1 MTIFFTTRN
10 GVYLVALKKNRN
22 NLLFSV
28 VFSSLFAKFVITR
41 RQYIMK
47 LFFTSTL
54 TLMLI
59 LAVGIT
65 LAETSTPTA
74 NAAPTPE
81 TICADSSTD
90 ITTTTHTKLTIA
102 TWNVGVFNNGEPPIG
117 MPDDSVEANLP
128 KIKSLIT
135 SFEADILI
143 ITEYASFL
151 NQGKSRNTYDE
162 VLKQFYPYTHYTRDA
177 WTAIFS
183 KYPFSVELITSPD
196 RRDYLL
202 GSVNIDGTTIGLGAI
217 HPRSASGTQATEARI
232 ADHNMVI
239 DFFADYDKA
248 IVAGD
253 FNTYEDRE
261 LNVYR
266 DADWSLGNCGYFGY
280 IDTYRPHTRAW
291 YIDNIITKGIQ
302 IDNFYKIDNRAD
314 VSDHY
319 PVVAKLSLHLQARS
333 EGK

>member
-1 MTIFFTTRN
+1 
-10 GVYLVALKKNRN
+10 
-22 NLLFSV
+22 
-28 VFSSLFAKFVITR
+28 
-41 RQYIMK
+41 MK
-47 LFFTSTL
+47 LFFTSAL
-54 TLMLI
+54 ALLLI
-59 LAVGIT
+59 LTGCIT
-65 LAETSTPTA
+65 LAETSTPTT
-74 NAAPTPE
+74 NVAPTTE
-81 TICADSSTD
+81 ISNTSSPTD
-90 ITTTTHTKLTIA
+90 ITATTLTKLTIA

-143 ITEYASFL
+143 ITEYTSFL

-196 RRDYLL
+196 HRDYLL
-202 GSVNIDGTTIGLGAI
+202 GSVNINGTTIGLGAI

-232 ADHNMVI
+232 ADHRMVI

-291 YIDNIITKGIQ
+291 YIDNIVTKGIH

-319 PVVAKLSLHLQARS
+319 PVVANLSFRTHTRQD
-333 EGK
+333 GK

>member
-10 GVYLVALKKNRN
+10 GVYLVVLKKNRN
-22 NLLFSV
+22 NLLFTV

-47 LFFTSTL
+47 PFFTSTF
-54 TLMLI
+54 TLLLI

-74 NAAPTPE
+74 NAAPTTE

-117 MPDDSVEANLP
+117 MPDDSVETNLP

-162 VLKQFYPYTHYTRDA
+162 VLKQSYPYTHYTRDA

-183 KYPFSVELITSPD
+183 KYPFSVVLITSPD

-266 DADWSLGNCGYFGY
+266 DADWSLGNCGCFGY

-319 PVVAKLSLHLQARS
+319 PVVAKLSLHLQSRS

>member
-10 GVYLVALKKNRN
+10 GVYLVVLKKNRN

-28 VFSSLFAKFVITR
+28 VFSSLFAKFVVTR

-47 LFFTSTL
+47 PFFTSTF
-54 TLMLI
+54 TLLLI

-74 NAAPTPE
+74 NAAPTTE

-90 ITTTTHTKLTIA
+90 ITTSTHTKLTIA

-183 KYPFSVELITSPD
+183 KYPFSVVLITSPD

-266 DADWSLGNCGYFGY
+266 DADWSLGNCGCFGY

-319 PVVAKLSLHLQARS
+319 PVVAKLSLHLQSRS

>member
-1 MTIFFTTRN
+1 
-10 GVYLVALKKNRN
+10 
-22 NLLFSV
+22 
-28 VFSSLFAKFVITR
+28 
-41 RQYIMK
+41 
-47 LFFTSTL
+47 
-54 TLMLI
+54 
-59 LAVGIT
+59 
-65 LAETSTPTA
+65 
-74 NAAPTPE
+74 
-81 TICADSSTD
+81 
-90 ITTTTHTKLTIA
+90 
-102 TWNVGVFNNGEPPIG
+102 
-117 MPDDSVEANLP
+117 MPYDSVEANLP

-151 NQGKSRNTYDE
+151 NQGKNRNTYDE

-196 RRDYLL
+196 HRDYLL
-202 GSVNIDGTTIGLGAI
+202 GSVNINGTTIGLGAI
-217 HPRSASGTQATEARI
+217 HPRSASGTQAAEARI
-232 ADHNMVI
+232 ADHRMVI
-239 DFFADYDKA
+239 DFFTDYDKA

-280 IDTYRPHTRAW
+280 IDTYRPHTREW
-291 YIDNIITKGIQ
+291 YIDNIVTKGIH

-319 PVVAKLSLHLQARS
+319 PVVANLSFRTHTRQD
-333 EGK
+333 GK